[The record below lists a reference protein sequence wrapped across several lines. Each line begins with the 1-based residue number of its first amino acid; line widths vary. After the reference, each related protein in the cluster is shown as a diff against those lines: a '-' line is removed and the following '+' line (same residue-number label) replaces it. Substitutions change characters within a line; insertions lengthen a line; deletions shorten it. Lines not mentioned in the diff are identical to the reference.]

1 METMKMEQKT
11 PENIDEYIAGFP
23 IEVQA
28 IMTNFRQIIHEVAPE
43 VKEKISWGMPTFTL
57 KKILVQFG
65 GFKNHIGFFPGPDAI
80 AAFQDELAAYKTS
93 KGTIQLPYK
102 QPFPTELVKKIVKWK
117 QENIAI
123 L

>member
-1 METMKMEQKT
+1 MDTMKLEQKT
-11 PENIDEYIAGFP
+11 PENIDEYIADFP

-28 IMTNFRQIIHEVAPE
+28 IMTNFRRIIHEVAPE

-57 KKILVQFG
+57 QKILVQFG

-80 AAFQDELAAYKTS
+80 VAFQDELAAYKTS

-102 QPFPTELVKKIVKWK
+102 QPFPAELVKKIVKWK
-117 QENIAI
+117 QENIAV